1 VLLPSYTLLHD
12 AKFSS
17 VLPELFTSALDRLTI
32 ADSLQNPE
40 IVMLALCMT
49 FLYVAFAYFT
59 LFYSFTKKM
68 TEFEFPP
75 QQQYL
80 DSFIQQHSL
89 MIRGVNQSIGA
100 DEANLLIRKLFEE
113 KFGHKQVISVNT
125 VRRTE
130 NVQELFL
137 KRQVYRK
144 RVE

>member
-1 VLLPSYTLLHD
+1 LLPSYTLLHD

-17 VLPELFTSALDRLTI
+17 VLPELFTSALDHLII

-59 LFYSFTKKM
+59 LFYSFAEKM

-80 DSFIQQHSL
+80 DSFI
-89 MIRGVNQSIGA
+89 
-100 DEANLLIRKLFEE
+100 
-113 KFGHKQVISVNT
+113 
-125 VRRTE
+125 
-130 NVQELFL
+130 
-137 KRQVYRK
+137 
-144 RVE
+144 